1 MNRYEQITYKG
12 HHINIYYDDCP
23 ESPREWSNLGT
34 FYTAHRRYR
43 PEKEFDEH
51 FDFDE
56 VCDGHPGNIRKSF
69 LQKHVALNLFLYDHS
84 GLSISS
90 GPFSC
95 RWDSGWFGIVAVS
108 VEQVKKEYGWKVLT
122 QSRRKKIEEYLQN
135 EIDTYNEYLHGEVYG
150 FQVTPEDDDTE
161 KHIAHIDRNGALQVG
176 LERHVARHGLPVAVE
191 SQTDQLAFGVE
202 HR

>member
-56 VCDGHPGNIRKSF
+56 VCDGRPGNIRKSF

-108 VEQVKKEYGWKVLT
+108 VEQVKGIRLE
-122 QSRRKKIEEYLQN
+122 S
-135 EIDTYNEYLHGEVYG
+135 
-150 FQVTPEDDDTE
+150 
-161 KHIAHIDRNGALQVG
+161 AHAIPPQENRGI
-176 LERHVARHGLPVAVE
+176 PPK
-191 SQTDQLAFGVE
+191 
-202 HR
+202 

>member
-1 MNRYEQITYKG
+1 MTAPKVRASGATSARSTRHTGVTVPKRSST
-12 HHINIYYDDCP
+12 NISTSTKYATG
-23 ESPREWSNLGT
+23 R
-34 FYTAHRRYR
+34 
-43 PEKEFDEH
+43 
-51 FDFDE
+51 
-56 VCDGHPGNIRKSF
+56 PGNIRKSF

-161 KHIAHIDRNGALQVG
+161 ILDSCWGFFGDDGLDQLKSECQAYIDDRIAEDNRQKQAEYLCTFG
-176 LERHVARHGLPVAVE
+176 LELPFPEFAL
-191 SQTDQLAFGVE
+191 STN
-202 HR
+202 

>member
-56 VCDGHPGNIRKSF
+56 VCDGRPGNIRKSF

-95 RWDSGWFGIVAVS
+95 G
-108 VEQVKKEYGWKVLT
+108 
-122 QSRRKKIEEYLQN
+122 
-135 EIDTYNEYLHGEVYG
+135 
-150 FQVTPEDDDTE
+150 
-161 KHIAHIDRNGALQVG
+161 
-176 LERHVARHGLPVAVE
+176 
-191 SQTDQLAFGVE
+191 
-202 HR
+202 

>member
-56 VCDGHPGNIRKSF
+56 VCDGRPGNIRKSF
-69 LQKHVALNLFLYDHS
+69 LQKHVALNLFLIVVSAFHPAPSRADGTADGS
-84 GLSISS
+84 GLW
-90 GPFSC
+90 
-95 RWDSGWFGIVAVS
+95 RS
-108 VEQVKKEYGWKVLT
+108 VLN
-122 QSRRKKIEEYLQN
+122 R
-135 EIDTYNEYLHGEVYG
+135 
-150 FQVTPEDDDTE
+150 
-161 KHIAHIDRNGALQVG
+161 
-176 LERHVARHGLPVAVE
+176 
-191 SQTDQLAFGVE
+191 
-202 HR
+202 